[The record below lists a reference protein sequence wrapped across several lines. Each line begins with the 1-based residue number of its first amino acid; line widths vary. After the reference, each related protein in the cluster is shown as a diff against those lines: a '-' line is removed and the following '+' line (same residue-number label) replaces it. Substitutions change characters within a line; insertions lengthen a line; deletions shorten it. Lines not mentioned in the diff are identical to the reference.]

1 MFNVTTRPPR
11 IVRRAWPAFIATL
24 AVVFLL
30 GLTAPL
36 MAQNIGWEGETGVF
50 VTPLAYTAA
59 SPAGGFGKPLV
70 GYHFLNGGG
79 VLGDFYEVSATEG
92 ALGRVEFGYT
102 RALHTVGADPNFSAL
117 WNDGFNIFHGKVNLV
132 PENAGKKPWV
142 PAISVGFMART
153 NIDNVGAVMQNKNM
167 TDGDIYIVATKLIT
181 QSKALPII
189 LNGGIRGTNAEL
201 WGMGGNTPDWTA
213 RAFGAVGF
221 VVKLPKKASMIL
233 GAEVAQQPKHPSML
247 PTAVI
252 PTTFTY
258 CMRLTPVPEGKL
270 NVDFGVA
277 QIAGTI
283 APGVNL
289 HARQQI
295 GMQIGYAF

>member
-1 MFNVTTRPPR
+1 MFKLTSTQPGILCRT
-11 IVRRAWPAFIATL
+11 WPALITTM

-59 SPAGGFGKPLV
+59 SPAGGFSKPLV

-79 VLGDFYEVSATEG
+79 VLGDFYELSVTEG
-92 ALGRVEFGYT
+92 ALGRTEFGYT
-102 RALHTVGADPNFSAL
+102 RAMHTVGGDPNFSGL
-117 WNDGFNIFHGKVNLV
+117 WNNGFNIVHGKVTLI
-132 PENAGKKPWV
+132 PENAGKNPWV
-142 PAISVGFMART
+142 PAIAVGFMART
-153 NIDNVGAVMQNKNM
+153 QIHNVGAALQNKDVSN
-167 TDGDIYIVATKLIT
+167 GDFYIVATKLIS
-181 QSKALPII
+181 QSKALPIL
-189 LNGGIRGTNAEL
+189 LNGGVRGTNAEL
-201 WGMGGNTPDWTA
+201 WGMGGNAPEWSA

-221 VVKLPKKASMIL
+221 VVKLPKKASMVL
-233 GAEVAQQPKHPSML
+233 GAEIAQQPKHPDQL
-247 PTAVI
+247 PTAII
-252 PTTFTY
+252 PTTLTY
-258 CMRLTPVPEGKL
+258 CVRLTPVPEGKL

-277 QIAGTI
+277 QIAGQI

-295 GMQIGYAF
+295 GLQIGYAF